1 MFNLFR
7 LCRKD
12 GNFRKTRST
21 LLPKNGNDVEATFDF
36 VEVAFDLSKEL
47 FDLYHSTM
55 GCFDIVDGVN
65 VALDL

>member
-1 MFNLFR
+1 LSKR
-7 LCRKD
+7 RKFQENSFD
-12 GNFRKTRST
+12 IVA
-21 LLPKNGNDVEATFDF
+21 KNGNDVEATFDF